1 MTIQSIRHET
11 LLAPP
16 LMKDAVLNVLPEFHK
31 NTKTTVLQ
39 QFVCIVAE
47 QSKAS
52 ITIKLL
58 ADVQLTNVL
67 IYVRTNFAADNLAET
82 LNRAGVVAESI
93 HDNKSQRTK
102 TRTLANF
109 IKKSTNVLVATE
121 SAAAIIGMEVSTIVN
136 YDLPLSADTY
146 TKRIATHR
154 APGPMNV
161 VFSFCNTSEQS
172 RLVNI
177 QRAVPGEITLLD
189 QCSG

>member
-1 MTIQSIRHET
+1 
-11 LLAPP
+11 
-16 LMKDAVLNVLPEFHK
+16 MKGTARNVLPELR
-31 NTKTTVLQ
+31 NTTSTSVLQ
-39 QFVCIVAE
+39 QFVCIAAE
-47 QSKAS
+47 PSKAS
-52 ITIKLL
+52 ITIRLL

-109 IKKSTNVLVATE
+109 KTKLTNVLVATE
-121 SAAAIIGMEVSTIVN
+121 SAAALIDMEVSTILN

-154 APGPMNV
+154 KSGAMNV
-161 VFSFCNTSEQS
+161 VFSFCNSSEQS
-172 RLVNI
+172 RLANI
-177 QRAVPGEITLLD
+177 QRAVPGEIMLLD
-189 QCSG
+189 QCGR